1 VVQDEH
7 DGVRRRLGE
16 ALAGELSVFP
26 VLVYVHPA
34 GEILWM
40 NQGYQVGLGD
50 RLLQVITAAQE
61 R

>member
-1 VVQDEH
+1 MHEE
-7 DGVRRRLGE
+7 VRRRLGQT
-16 ALAGELSVFP
+16 LGGELSVFP
-26 VLVYVHPA
+26 VLVYVNPA

-50 RLLQVITAAQE
+50 RLPQVITAAQE